1 MLKFSVF
8 AVNRSLSAL
17 AVWAGVTMLA
27 GCGSVQSVTSTLPSV
42 ESLATPYRI
51 DIVQGNFVSREQAA
65 ALAPGMPRAQVRD
78 MLGTPL
84 LASAFHADR
93 WDYAFTFSRPGLAPQ
108 KRKLTVFFKGDVL
121 ERVESDELPTGG
133 RVCGL
138 ARIAQ
143 TAGTCAGA
151 GSQRTG
157 AEGIAERNAA
167 TNKAKPEPPTAPPIA
182 NYPPMEP
189 PATAGTARRTCLR
202 PAPSPGQMA
211 FSPAPFSIQN

>member
-121 ERVESDELPTGG
+121 ERVESDELPTEAEFVASLES
-133 RVCGL
+133 RKRL
-138 ARIAQ
+138 APVSVL
-143 TAGTCAGA
+143 GA
-151 GSQRTG
+151 SEQ
-157 AEGIAERNAA
+157 ALKEFAERNAA
-167 TNKAKPEPPTAPPIA
+167 TNKAKPEPPAAPPIA
-182 NYPPMEP
+182 NYPPLEP
-189 PATAGTARRTCLR
+189 PATAGTAR
-202 PAPSPGQMA
+202 
-211 FSPAPFSIQN
+211 